1 MPKFKNVRPTVSRV
15 EKLTSLFTER
25 NLDNADLL
33 SIEAIRTSFKTI
45 NFMVNYLSVLRIFP
59 F

>member
-1 MPKFKNVRPTVSRV
+1 MPKVKNVRTTDFQV

-33 SIEAIRTSFKTI
+33 SIEAIRSSFKTI
-45 NFMVNYLSVLRIFP
+45 NFMVN
-59 F
+59 